1 MVKKILTHIN
11 KNKSPKMVDIIDKK
25 ISKRLAVAEGIIKFK
40 KETFYK
46 ISKLRTLKG
55 EVKNIAILSGIVG
68 AIKTSELIP
77 LCHNI
82 PINVN
87 GAKWRISNGNVHFT
101 YRSNA
106 SD

>member
-11 KNKSPKMVDIIDKK
+11 KNKSPKMVDIINKK
-25 ISKRLAVAEGIIKFK
+25 FSKRLAVAEGIIKFK

-68 AIKTSELIP
+68 AKKTSELIP

-82 PINVN
+82 TIDNIEI
-87 GAKWRISNGNVHFT
+87 KIEKISL
-101 YRSNA
+101 
-106 SD
+106 